1 MSERI
6 QVSLQRRLRR
16 CLRQAF
22 EATATATAVARRSRV
37 ARRAW
42 PGWVGGGRRKPVLG
56 GLAAASMPR
65 TPPPTHPD
73 QAHST
78 SRRRTARAL
87 GFQVERGVRSVFLR
101 KTDLTPEAMQL
112 LLLLFLLQ
120 SGVDA
125 HGNCPWPG
133 GWVAQGRKRHGWRAR
148 AYRDVFTAPP
158 APPTHPANLQKA
170 AVRGKPQPRGAP
182 PMAADRAQRLFP
194 PESSNHALAHGLTTQ
209 LMTTLSPPGAGL
221 SPRPPRYP
229 VRPLR
234 RLPGRRPDLRHA
246 RRHRGPRAL

>member
-1 MSERI
+1 MNP
-6 QVSLQRRLRR
+6 SLGAWPRHPCRGHPRQPIRAA
-16 CLRQAF
+16 LRQTACAS
-22 EATATATAVARRSRV
+22 ATEHQKKSRPGPRGGPGGVEPRS
-37 ARRAW
+37 
-42 PGWVGGGRRKPVLG
+42 
-56 GLAAASMPR
+56 
-65 TPPPTHPD
+65 TH
-73 QAHST
+73 
-78 SRRRTARAL
+78 
-87 GFQVERGVRSVFLR
+87 
-101 KTDLTPEAMQL
+101 
-112 LLLLFLLQ
+112 
-120 SGVDA
+120 A
-125 HGNCPWPG
+125 HGAGFAFSFLHRAAGTPIACQRLG
-133 GWVAQGRKRHGWRAR
+133 EVGLRGCKRHGWRAR